1 MSDLYGVLGLTPRA
15 SDGEI
20 KAAYRDLAKR
30 LHPDVNAAADAEQR
44 FTDINRAYE
53 VLGDRAARAAYDRG
67 VARRRWARRGR
78 WGPVAAGVTSF
89 TVTSAIVVAGMFWRQ
104 PSPEAGA
111 QSALAPATVREDVAR
126 AMVTASQRTVAPKE
140 GQEAIAAPVPPP
152 VPAQVPPAAEA
163 ALDDPAEDAALTK
176 APADAPVEQPAE
188 EPPIQV
194 AGHDP
199 SPGPAASPP
208 EGAGAAGWA
217 TYRDVRYG
225 FKLSYP
231 ADVFAATTDA
241 GQHARTVVSRD
252 GRARLRIAAAENT
265 GGTTL
270 TDFRQ
275 TLMTGYAGANV
286 HYAPKG
292 TYWFVLSGTQ
302 GAEIFY
308 RRVTLSCD
316 RKALHTW
323 EVVFPAV
330 ERPAFE
336 PIIDAMHRTY
346 RHRNGPG
353 ARCGEP
359 KRERGQPPIAAN
371 PNPAPPRPTGRD

>member
-1 MSDLYGVLGLTPRA
+1 MGDLYGVLGLTPRA

-20 KAAYRDLAKR
+20 KAAYRELAKR

-44 FTDINRAYE
+44 FTAINRAYE
-53 VLGDRAARAAYDRG
+53 LLGDRAKRAAYDRG
-67 VARRRWARRGR
+67 MARRRWARRG
-78 WGPVAAGVTSF
+78 WGPVAAGLTSF
-89 TVTSAIVVAGMFWRQ
+89 TVTSAIVVAGMVWRQ

-111 QSALAPATVREDVAR
+111 QPAPAAATVSEGVVQAAAAAD
-126 AMVTASQRTVAPKE
+126 QQEPAPK
-140 GQEAIAAPVPPP
+140 QADEAIAVPVPPP
-152 VPAQVPPAAEA
+152 VPAQMLPAAEA
-163 ALDDPAEDAALTK
+163 VPDPAQDAEPIE
-176 APADAPVEQPAE
+176 APAGGALEQPAE
-188 EPPIQV
+188 EPPTRV
-194 AGHDP
+194 AAHHLT
-199 SPGPAASPP
+199 PGPAAASPP
-208 EGAGAAGWA
+208 EGGSAAGWA

-252 GRARLRIAAAENT
+252 GRARLRIAAAETT

-302 GAEIFY
+302 GEEIFY

-323 EVVFPAV
+323 EVVFPAA

-336 PIIDAMHRTY
+336 PIIDAMHRSY

-359 KRERGQPPIAAN
+359 KREKGQPSIAAT
-371 PNPAPPRPTGRD
+371 PTPAPPRPTGRD